1 VSLTAKYERR
11 VNMIQFKCVFS
22 VDGRRTE
29 EIVSAKMTM
38 EAKAIIESKYRGCKI
53 TWWSCSRIN

>member
-1 VSLTAKYERR
+1 
-11 VNMIQFKCVFS
+11 MIQFKCVFS

-29 EIVSAKMTM
+29 EIVSVTM

-53 TWWSCSRIN
+53 TWCSCSRIN